1 MSRQFTNSYN
11 RKPFCKVCA
20 DAGKSDTAHFPR
32 KTPDLNSQV
41 ICPTLL
47 TLECRYCFKNG
58 HTVKYCSVLK
68 QRNLQDIKDRNRQDR
83 DKEDKHKDRLVIP
96 HKPINKFSALLEEEE
111 LAEQE
116 EHAIVIAT
124 NGIAVKRDMDFPESL
139 SKKTNVI
146 NNNNNNNNWAIM
158 AANASAIAIPKF
170 TIVKPVI
177 HTNNNNNNNN
187 TQWADDSDD
196 EQQPDEDEDEEE
208 TQIQIPTYTQSTFVD
223 YNVYEDEW

>member
-1 MSRQFTNSYN
+1 MSRQFTNSSANNNN

-47 TLECRYCFKNG
+47 ALECRYCFKNG

-68 QRNLQDIKDRNRQDR
+68 QRNLQDIKDRNRDTRDR
-83 DKEDKHKDRLVIP
+83 DNREDKDKVVMPL
-96 HKPINKFSALLEEEE
+96 KPINKFSALLEEEE
-111 LAEQE
+111 LEEQ
-116 EHAIVIAT
+116 AIVIAT
-124 NGIAVKRDMDFPESL
+124 NGLVVKRDMDFPESL

-146 NNNNNNNNWAIM
+146 NITGNNNNWALM
-158 AANASAIAIPKF
+158 ASNASALALPKV
-170 TIVKPVI
+170 TITLKTTITHKV
-177 HTNNNNNNNN
+177 N

-196 EQQPDEDEDEEE
+196 EIEDLEEDEDEEPTIT
-208 TQIQIPTYTQSTFVD
+208 TQHVANFNSYD
-223 YNVYEDEW
+223 DEW